1 MYYIS
6 FCFEIR
12 AHLGHLF
19 VQAPKRTKCNRLSC
33 SKYEP
38 NTKLNHGSVF
48 RTDWMIRLKRGQNPF
63 FGPTF
68 GPQTPKYPKSIPR
81 EPLVVESWLTAYM
94 TARFDL
100 LMGVLRYVYL
110 SDNRKYPKNTIY
122 FFRALYDEI
131 SKFSIPQE
139 LYIKLNWITFQ
150 NDWETHPL
158 VFNTMYKSGA
168 PKKID

>member
-48 RTDWMIRLKRGQNPF
+48 RTDWMIRLKGGQNPF

-68 GPQTPKYPKSIPR
+68 GPQTPKCPKSIPR
-81 EPLVVESWLTAYM
+81 EPLVVESWLTALHDSKIWF
-94 TARFDL
+94 T
-100 LMGVLRYVYL
+100 MGVLRYVYP
-110 SDNRKYPKNTIY
+110 SDNRKYPKNNFFFLGLIWWNFKIFHTTRTIY
-122 FFRALYDEI
+122 
-131 SKFSIPQE
+131 Q
-139 LYIKLNWITFQ
+139 IKLDNLSKWLRDSPFS
-150 NDWETHPL
+150 
-158 VFNTMYKSGA
+158 V
-168 PKKID
+168 